1 MYYIYAISV
10 FYSEFALELLGEV
23 VFAANIWAEE

>member
-1 MYYIYAISV
+1 MNYAYPTSV
-10 FYSEFALELLGEV
+10 CYTKVALELLGKV

>member
-1 MYYIYAISV
+1 MDYIYPISV
-10 FYSEFALELLGEV
+10 FYITVALELLCKV